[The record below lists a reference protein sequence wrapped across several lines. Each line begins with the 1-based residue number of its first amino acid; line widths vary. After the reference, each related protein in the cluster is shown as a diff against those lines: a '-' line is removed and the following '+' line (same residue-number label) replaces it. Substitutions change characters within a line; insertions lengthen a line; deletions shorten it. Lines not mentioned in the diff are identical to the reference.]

1 MKNVVKKPSD
11 PVPSIDGLTV
21 REFWAQLPPGH
32 SLTLTKMAKE
42 SKVPLTSLSTHL
54 RHSGVDLSV
63 KNAKKLEKWSGGKI
77 SAAKTV
83 GL

>member
-1 MKNVVKKPSD
+1 MTKKESIPAA
-11 PVPSIDGLTV
+11 PVQGLTV
-21 REFWAQLPPGH
+21 REYWAQLPAGH
-32 SLTLTKMAKE
+32 LLTLTKMAKE

-54 RHSGVDLSV
+54 RHPGVQLSV

-77 SAAKTV
+77 SAARTV